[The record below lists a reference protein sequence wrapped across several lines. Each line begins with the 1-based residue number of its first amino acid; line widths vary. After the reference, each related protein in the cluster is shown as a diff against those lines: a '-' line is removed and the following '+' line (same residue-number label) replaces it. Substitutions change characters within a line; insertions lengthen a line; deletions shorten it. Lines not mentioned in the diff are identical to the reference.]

1 MPVRYDSS
9 MNIAINYFP
18 ETGWR
23 AARAAL
29 VLCAATSLLTSV
41 DVNAAR
47 PMITDDARMVDA
59 QSCQVESW
67 FRKTP
72 SGNESWALP
81 ACNPTGNFEFTLG
94 GGTLHSKGAVQ
105 TRDLVIQAKTL
116 LKPLNTNGWGIGLSL
131 GNIVHSGSEL
141 KPKALGDIY
150 VNVPMSMAFVD
161 DTIVLHANAG
171 WLRERAQHADRATW
185 GLAAESRLN
194 DRIYLVT
201 EAFGRT
207 RDKTQYQIGLR
218 FWVIPDRVQVD
229 TTYGDAFSGPG
240 QSRWISIGVRLL
252 SPPFLR

>member
-1 MPVRYDSS
+1 MSMRYDSS
-9 MNIAINYFP
+9 MKIAINYFP
-18 ETGWR
+18 RKCRR
-23 AARAAL
+23 AGTAVF
-29 VLCAATSLLTSV
+29 VLCFASSLLMSV
-41 DVNAAR
+41 DAEAAR

-81 ACNPTGNFEFTLG
+81 ACNPTGSFEFTLG
-94 GGTLHSKGAVQ
+94 GGTLHSKGADQ

-116 LKPLNTNGWGIGLSL
+116 LKPLNANGWGIGLSL
-131 GNIVHSGSEL
+131 GNVVHSGSEL
-141 KPKALGDIY
+141 KPKALGDVY
-150 VNVPMSMAFVD
+150 VNVPMSAAFMD

-171 WLRERAQHADRATW
+171 WLRERSEHIDRATW

-207 RDKTQYQIGLR
+207 KDKTQYQIGLR

-229 TTYGDAFSGPG
+229 TTYGDAFSSPG

-252 SPPFLR
+252 SPPFFR